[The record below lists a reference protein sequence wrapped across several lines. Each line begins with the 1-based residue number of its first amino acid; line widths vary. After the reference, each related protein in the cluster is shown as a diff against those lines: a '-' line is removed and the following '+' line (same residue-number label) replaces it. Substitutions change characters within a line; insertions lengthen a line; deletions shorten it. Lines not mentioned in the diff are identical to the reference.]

1 MPRLPALLLLLAL
14 APAAHALCTSDDVPP
29 PRALLERFISADC
42 ADCWPDPA
50 TPRPAAGA
58 LALDWIVPSRKGAE
72 APLAVATSDDALAR
86 LQALRHAEPVRSSA
100 ALNPLGEPAVEL
112 RLAQGAA
119 FNDYVAVSISL
130 KDPGKEAWSAWLLLV
145 ETLPPGLEGSPV
157 QRNLVRKVF
166 RPDWGRVVGRA
177 PGPLAETRT
186 MQIPQGA
193 RPERLRLVA
202 VLQDAHGRIRGIR
215 RTECP

>member
-1 MPRLPALLLLLAL
+1 MRRLPALLLLLAL
-14 APAAHALCTSDDVPP
+14 APAARALCTSDDVPP

-50 TPRPAAGA
+50 TPRPAAGT
-58 LALDWIVPSRKGAE
+58 LALDWIVPSRKGPD

-86 LQALRHAEPVRSSA
+86 LHALRQAEPLRSSA
-100 ALNPLGEPAVEL
+100 ALKPLGDPPVEL

-130 KDPGKEAWSAWLLLV
+130 KDPGREPWTAWLLLV
-145 ETLPPGLEGSPV
+145 ETLPAGLEGSPV
-157 QRNLVRKVF
+157 ERNLVRKVF
-166 RPDWGRVVGRA
+166 RPDWSRVVGRA

-186 MQIPQGA
+186 MQIPEGA